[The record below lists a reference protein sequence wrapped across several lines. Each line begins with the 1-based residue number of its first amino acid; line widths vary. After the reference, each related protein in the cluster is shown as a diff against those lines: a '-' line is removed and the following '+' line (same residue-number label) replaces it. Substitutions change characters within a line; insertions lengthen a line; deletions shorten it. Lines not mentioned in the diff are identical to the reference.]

1 MKQVVSVAFVVTVL
15 CIFSLPQ
22 IAIDLYLPALPD
34 IQSGLR
40 TTQFLTQ
47 LSLPIFMLSNGLT
60 QLIYGPLS
68 ERFGRKPIVLMG
80 VFIFLLGS
88 VIVSVSSSIDLF
100 LAGRFIQ
107 GLGMGAGFTV
117 ANAILVDV
125 FSGKQLAKMITY
137 SSMVYS
143 VSPLLAPVVGG
154 FLAQYFDWQTSFYV
168 MFVLSLLL
176 LVAIWLFVFETHPRD
191 DSYALSLRGL
201 LNNYISILRCL
212 PFIAHVL
219 LLTFS
224 YGVVIVFNIVGPFLL
239 ETVLL
244 VQPMTYGFLLLLLG
258 ASYLLASTTN
268 SWLLNYLLTS
278 TLIAAGLLIM
288 FIGSCGL
295 LLTGWL
301 GWFSVL
307 SVMLWS
313 MIVVFGSGL
322 IWPNVFTDALSLF
335 STNVSLVVALLAAL
349 VLVGTSVLNVVV
361 GHLHIEGENPLAA
374 VFLLLTGLAFV
385 SFRLGVPS
393 GDDIPPEQHHGLT
406 GQNNH

>member
-34 IQSGLR
+34 IQSGLG

-47 LSLPIFMLSNGLT
+47 LSLPIYILSNGLS

-68 ERFGRKPIVLMG
+68 ERFGRKPIILMG

-88 VIVSVSSSIDLF
+88 VIVSVSLSISLF

-107 GLGMGAGFTV
+107 GLGMGAGFTL

-143 VSPLLAPVVGG
+143 LSPLLAPVVGG
-154 FLAQYFDWQTSFYV
+154 FLAQYFDWQASFYV

-191 DSYALSLRGL
+191 DGYVLSLRSL
-201 LNNYISILRCL
+201 LNNYVSILKCL

-224 YGVVIVFNIVGPFLL
+224 YGAVIVLNIVGPFLL

-244 VQPMTYGFLLLLLG
+244 VQPMTYGFLVLLLG
-258 ASYLLASTTN
+258 GSYLLATMMN
-268 SWLLNYLLTS
+268 SRLLNYFS
-278 TLIAAGLLIM
+278 IKALIAAGILVM
-288 FIGSCGL
+288 FVGSCGL
-295 LLTGWL
+295 LLSGWL

-313 MIVVFGSGL
+313 VVVVFGSGL
-322 IWPNVFTDALSLF
+322 IWPNAFTNALSLF

-349 VLVGTSVLNVVV
+349 ILIGISVVNVVV
-361 GHLHIEGENPLAA
+361 GHLHVEGENPLAG
-374 VFLLLTGLAFV
+374 VFLVLTGLAFV
-385 SFRLGVPS
+385 SFRLSVPS
-393 GDDIPPEQHHGLT
+393 GDDTPPEQHHGLT